1 MVKNIIDRY
10 IDIVKEEFKEYSK
23 LILGKNFDLDI
34 FNSFLNDYID
44 ARYFNFIDNENIRTF
59 RDKIIKVITNTQN
72 NLEIKRPHD
81 KLQTIII

>member
-34 FNSFLNDYID
+34 
-44 ARYFNFIDNENIRTF
+44 
-59 RDKIIKVITNTQN
+59 
-72 NLEIKRPHD
+72 
-81 KLQTIII
+81 